1 MRLKDEV
8 AVITGAG
15 SGIGRETALL
25 FAREGASV
33 VVADVDEGNGQ
44 ETTEQITSQGGTATF
59 VAADVTS
66 EPDVVDMFD
75 TAESTYGRVSI
86 LFNNAG
92 RMIRGPVTEIDV
104 DAFSRAL
111 SLNVIGVALG
121 CKHGVPAL
129 RRNGGGAIVNTASAA
144 SLIGLPNASAY
155 CATKGAVLQ
164 FTKAVAAEVVND
176 GIRVNAVCPGLIDTA
191 FYAPDY
197 SGGDARKE
205 FVQAQGGRAPMGR
218 MGEPHEIAEAVLY
231 LASAAASYVTGAALS
246 VDGGITAV

>member
-1 MRLKDEV
+1 MRLNDEI

-15 SGIGRETALL
+15 SGIGRETAKL

-33 VVADVDEGNGQ
+33 LVSDVNEANGQ
-44 ETTEQITSQGGTATF
+44 ETAELIKEDGGEATF
-59 VAADVTS
+59 VRVDVTCEADV
-66 EPDVVDMFD
+66 VAMFEA
-75 TAESTYGRVSI
+75 AESAYGRVSI

-92 RMIRGPVTEIDV
+92 RMIRGKVTEIEV
-104 DAFSRAL
+104 ESFTSAL
-111 SLNVIGVALG
+111 MLNVVGVALG

-129 RRNGGGAIVNTASAA
+129 RRNGGGVIINTASAA

-164 FTKAVAAEVVND
+164 LTRAVAAEVAGE

-197 SGGDARKE
+197 EAGADP
-205 FVQAQGGRAPMGR
+205 VQFRATNGARAPMGR
-218 MGEPHEIAEAVLY
+218 MGQPEEIAEAVLY
-231 LASAAASYVTGAALS
+231 LASPASSYVTGAVLS

>member
-33 VVADVDEGNGQ
+33 VVADVDEDNGQ
-44 ETTEQITSQGGTATF
+44 ETAEQIRSQGSPATF
-59 VAADVTS
+59 VRADVTS
-66 EPDVVDMFD
+66 ESDVAGLFD
-75 TAESTYGRVSI
+75 TAESTYGRVSV

-164 FTKAVAAEVVND
+164 FTRAVAAELVND

-197 SGGDARKE
+197 SGEAAHRQ
-205 FVQAQGGRAPMGR
+205 FVEAQGMRAPMGR
-218 MGEPHEIAEAVLY
+218 MGQPHEIAEAVVY
-231 LASAAASYVTGAALS
+231 LASSSASYVTGAALS

>member
-1 MRLKDEV
+1 MRLKDEI

-15 SGIGRETALL
+15 SGIGRETATL

-33 VVADVDEGNGQ
+33 LVADVDVGNGRQ
-44 ETTEQITSQGGTATF
+44 TAEMIKQDGGEAIF
-59 VAADVTS
+59 VRVDVTS
-66 EPDVVDMFD
+66 EPDVLAMFD
-75 TAESTYGRVSI
+75 AAESAYGRVSI
-86 LFNNAG
+86 IFNNAG

-104 DAFSRAL
+104 DAFAAAL
-111 SLNVIGVALG
+111 MLNVIGVALG

-129 RRNGGGAIVNTASAA
+129 RRNGGGTIVNTASAA

-164 FTKAVAAEVVND
+164 LTRAVAAEVVKD

-197 SGGDARKE
+197 AAGADPEQFRAVNGA
-205 FVQAQGGRAPMGR
+205 RAPMGR
-218 MGEPHEIAEAVLY
+218 MGQPEEIAEAVLY
-231 LASAAASYVTGAALS
+231 LASPASSYVTGAALS